1 MLSTAA
7 FLSLAM
13 QCAPQIHPST
23 MRALVKTE
31 SSFNPYAIG
40 VVGGA
45 LPEQPLTLEQGLS
58 AVKILT
64 EKGLNFSIGL
74 GQINRQHFDVK
85 NAEKIF
91 EPCNNL
97 KISGKILQQCYK
109 SALSESSGQQEA
121 LKKAFSCYYSG
132 NFTRGFDPK
141 GGVSYVDMVLA
152 ANSESESVVVP
163 AIGADEQRQ
172 NKPSAPAL
180 PPPEYESWDVLREH
194 PRYNAPTSPNH
205 DDVDL
210 EKNKEVEQGK
220 KGKVV

>member
-13 QCAPQIHPST
+13 QCSPQIHPST

-40 VVGGA
+40 VVGGD

-85 NAEKIF
+85 NAKDIF

-97 KISGKILQQCYK
+97 KIAGKILQQCYK
-109 SALSESSGQQEA
+109 SALSESPGQQEA

-132 NFTRGFDPK
+132 NFTRGFESR

-152 ANSESESVVVP
+152 ANSDSVVVP
-163 AIGADEQRQ
+163 AIGESEQSG
-172 NKPSAPAL
+172 NKPSPPVL
-180 PPPEYESWDVLREH
+180 PPPEYESWDILREH
-194 PRYNAPTSPNH
+194 PRYNAPVSPER
-205 DDVDL
+205 DDVELD
-210 EKNKEVEQGK
+210 KSKENNQGK
-220 KGKVV
+220 KGKAV